1 MEGRGGMLLIVQEE
15 ELTADRLTDFH
26 SGRMADAYKYF
37 GAAAVQGETFFTLW
51 VPDVKK
57 VNVAVFDPAANI
69 KKTYE
74 MTRLQHD
81 DTIWRTRVPEDLTGF
96 SYIYEIL
103 LPDGELLE
111 KADPYA
117 RQGEMRPGTKS
128 VITGRSL
135 HAWTEPVLRRKKCI
149 AEDHS
154 EKPMAIYELHPG
166 TWKRDRQ
173 GAFLNYR
180 ELAHELIPYVKEMG
194 FTHIEILPIT
204 EHPLDESWG
213 YQTTGYF
220 APTSRYGAA
229 DDLKYFVSA
238 CAEQGIGLFLDWVP
252 GHFCRDAFAL
262 SLFNGKPMYEE
273 SREERRENPDWGTL
287 NFDIQ
292 KGEVVSFLRSSAHYW
307 LEEFKFDGFRMDA
320 VITQLFI
327 PNDENRSFNE
337 EGKSFLAG
345 LTASLKAA
353 FPDAILIA
361 EDAWG
366 HPKVTHRPDQN
377 GVGFDYKWNFG
388 WMHDTLAYMKAPP
401 ETRPEHHGKMNF
413 SLMYQYDERYILAFS
428 HDEVVHG
435 EKSLLNKLPGTLEE
449 KFSQLRLLLGFWA
462 THPGKKLLFMGQ
474 EFGHFD
480 EWEFKPELDW
490 RSLEKEPHQQM
501 ARFTKELLAFYKSEK
516 ALFQLDDHP
525 KGFVWLDADNHEQSV
540 ASFIR
545 RGNDLEAECIVLCNF
560 SNRTYREFRT
570 GVTGPGNYEEV
581 FSSASAEYGGM
592 QQECARTAIAEDVHA
607 DDQEWSIQIELPAF
621 TMCIWKLMEKGSEAD

>member
-1 MEGRGGMLLIVQEE
+1 MIPEE
-15 ELTADRLTDFH
+15 KLKDFH
-26 SGRMADAYKYF
+26 TGSMTDAHKYF
-37 GAAAVQGETFFTLW
+37 GATVEGGNTFFTLW
-51 VPDVKK
+51 VPDVES
-57 VNVAVFDPAANI
+57 VDVVLFDASDNPWKSYN
-69 KKTYE
+69 
-74 MTRLQHD
+74 MNRLPND
-81 DTIWRTRVPEDLTGF
+81 DTIWQVQVPEDLTGF
-96 SYIYEIL
+96 SYMYGIL
-103 LPDGELLE
+103 LSTGELLM

-117 RQGEMRPGTKS
+117 KQGQMRPDTKS
-128 VITGRSL
+128 VIAERSR
-135 HAWTEPVLRRKKCI
+135 HEWTKAVLNNKGDI
-149 AEDHS
+149 AEKHI
-154 EKPMAIYELHPG
+154 EKPMAIYELHIG
-166 TWKRDRQ
+166 TWKRNKQ
-173 GAFLNYR
+173 GEFLSYR
-180 ELAHELIPYVKEMG
+180 ELAHELVPYVKNMG

-220 APTSRYGAA
+220 APTSRYGTA

-252 GHFCRDAFAL
+252 GHFCSDAFAL
-262 SLFNGKPMYEE
+262 SLFNGKPLYEE
-273 SREERRENPDWGTL
+273 SRLERRLNPDWGTL

-292 KGEVVSFLRSSAHYW
+292 KGEVASFLKSSAHYW

-327 PNDENRSFNE
+327 PNEETRPFNE
-337 EGKSFLAG
+337 EGKSFLAS
-345 LTASLKAA
+345 LTASLKKAA
-353 FPDAILIA
+353 PQTILIA

-366 HPKVTHRPDQN
+366 HPKVTHASDQN

-388 WMHDTLAYMKAPP
+388 WMHDTLAYMKTPP
-401 ETRPEHHGKMNF
+401 EKRPEHHGKMNF

-435 EKSLLNKLPGTLEE
+435 EKSLLNKLPGALEE

-490 RSLEKEPHQQM
+490 GSLEKEPHQQM
-501 ARFTKELLAFYKSEK
+501 ARYTKELLAFYKQEK

-545 RGNDLEAECIVLCNF
+545 RGKNPEDEAIVLCNF
-560 SNRTYREFRT
+560 SNAAYPEFRV
-570 GVTGPGNYEEV
+570 GVTGAGKYEQV
-581 FSSASAEYGGM
+581 FSSAAAEYGGV
-592 QQECARTAIAEDVHA
+592 QEDAIRTAVADDIHA
-607 DDQEWSIQIELPAF
+607 DGRDQSIQIDLPAF
-621 TMCIWKLMEKGSEAD
+621 TMCIWKLMERGSEAD